1 MSKRTICNLV
11 IYYIFIFSYLIK
23 AQSTKTSSIII
34 EEIYPSYYNTTS
46 AFISLTNSNA
56 KKYVYFTFDFS
67 NIKPKNIAYFKIT
80 TDSMLYY
87 TNIQYI
93 FTNKN
98 MGEINYSYLEGR
110 NQFWF
115 FIKGH
120 NFRKEKSE
128 QGFDSYLTIEKNK
141 NADGTILVIRIDIDK
156 LKGDIIAENLES
168 LPIEDKSL
176 TKNNKYQYN
185 NNYDYNHNNRHD
197 INDAH
202 NNAVINNEKRY
213 SSKEIHDKY
222 YHYHKE
228 WRYHSHE
235 RIQEVEPIRITY
247 GIIMAQIWLII
258 LVLYCIINRRKKNAQ
273 YTVAINNSVNV

>member
-1 MSKRTICNLV
+1 
-11 IYYIFIFSYLIK
+11 
-23 AQSTKTSSIII
+23 
-34 EEIYPSYYNTTS
+34 
-46 AFISLTNSNA
+46 
-56 KKYVYFTFDFS
+56 
-67 NIKPKNIAYFKIT
+67 
-80 TDSMLYY
+80 MLYY

-156 LKGDIIAENLES
+156 LKGDIIAENFES

-176 TKNNKYQYN
+176 TKNNQYQYN
-185 NNYDYNHNNRHD
+185 NNYDYNHNNRHVISD
-197 INDAH
+197 GQ

-228 WRYHSHE
+228 WRYHSHD
-235 RIQEVEPIRITY
+235 RIYQLQPLYLVS
-247 GIIMAQIWLII
+247 GIILGNIWILLYILLFLLIPYLKLFALLFLI
-258 LVLYCIINRRKKNAQ
+258 DLFLLNNDFFIVL
-273 YTVAINNSVNV
+273 T

>member
-1 MSKRTICNLV
+1 
-11 IYYIFIFSYLIK
+11 
-23 AQSTKTSSIII
+23 
-34 EEIYPSYYNTTS
+34 
-46 AFISLTNSNA
+46 
-56 KKYVYFTFDFS
+56 
-67 NIKPKNIAYFKIT
+67 
-80 TDSMLYY
+80 MLYY

-115 FIKGH
+115 FIKEH

-141 NADGTILVIRIDIDK
+141 NADGAILVIRIDIDK

-176 TKNNKYQYN
+176 TKNNQYN

-197 INDAH
+197 IDDWQ

-222 YHYHKE
+222 YHYH
-228 WRYHSHE
+228 
-235 RIQEVEPIRITY
+235 IEPIRITY
-247 GIIMAQIWLII
+247 GIIIAQIWLVI
-258 LVLYCIINRRKKNAQ
+258 LVLYCIINRKKKNSQ
-273 YTVAINNSVNV
+273 YTVAINNNVNV